1 MIIRTVRSAAHH
13 MACAVISVGLTAG
26 PTLVAQSIIPISVA
40 YAAGAEKGGGH
51 GAEKGS
57 SEKTAGSEK
66 SVATGGT
73 ERTQLNA
80 DRAALQSAEKALHA
94 DKAAGATAAQIAADK
109 AAVQSAKDTVK
120 TERAAVN
127 AHYAADRAQ
136 LAADRAA
143 VLAAEKTLHADRSA
157 GASAAQIAADKAA
170 VQAAKD
176 VLTAERAAIAVE
188 YGTHSGG

>member
-1 MIIRTVRSAAHH
+1 MIIQTIRSLAHH
-13 MACAVISVGLTAG
+13 VACAAISVGLTAG

-40 YAAGAEKGGGH
+40 YAAGEKGGGH

-57 SEKTAGSEK
+57 SEKTAGTEK
-66 SVATGGT
+66 STATGGT

-80 DRAALQSAEKALHA
+80 DKAALQTAEKALHA

-109 AAVQSAKDTVK
+109 AAVQTAKEVVK

-143 VLAAEKTLHADRSA
+143 VQAAERTLLADRAA

-176 VLTAERAAIAVE
+176 AVTVERAAIAVE
-188 YGTHSGG
+188 YGTKSGG